1 MKNIISILSLIIFV
15 SCDIQES
22 NSLGSLLITANVE
35 VCEFWIYNESEE
47 QISHAI
53 YDKQEARFFN
63 ISMTEKGTFTIH
75 AVYRDTS
82 INQTFNYDR
91 GIYEYCIEF

>member
-1 MKNIISILSLIIFV
+1 MKNLILFIFILFS
-15 SCDIQES
+15 SCQTYES
-22 NSLGSLLITANVE
+22 QTLGSLLITSNVE
-35 VCEFWIYNESEE
+35 LCEFWIYNESVE
-47 QISHAI
+47 QIAHAI

-75 AVYRDTS
+75 AVYSDS
-82 INQTFNYDR
+82 SVNQTINYVS